1 MARAPRGW
9 RPTSSD
15 LDEYRTLYDAASSA
29 ILRAERALAGEMA
42 LSERQLEGMLPKL
55 GPVDAGDDLASL
67 KMGFANR
74 NEFSRELSYLKR
86 IADSE
91 QTKRGQKYQRM
102 TNEAAGSL
110 TSGRVDPATGQYVT
124 QFMERERSLT
134 KRRKNDAALKLIR
147 DAGIEMERVPVLD
160 ENGKQVTDEWRHK
173 LFTYIPATPDNERK
187 LRDLEERNPAAQYI
201 PDEAASNMH
210 IMKFGDL
217 KTIGEVRTARYTP
230 KQIYDSIRSDTVMD
244 MRNRMYWANY
254 DVIAQTAL
262 GSELGGEISG
272 YIERIQ
278 RLPYAERY
286 RLYQLIEG
294 NEAAYAQLDYVYDDT
309 MGSTSVKLS
318 RMMGF
323 WRNTVVPK
331 LDDYEGL
338 EGDERTKVDD
348 LMPVTPA
355 DPAYMHLRNADAF
368 AVEPDAEPS
377 IKDVYKTY
385 AKPRRYHLQQAGR
398 TLAQW
403 ATGITMQE
411 IKDLFYSFG
420 TFAGGA

>member
-1 MARAPRGW
+1 MGW
-9 RPTSSD
+9 RPKSED
-15 LDEYRTLYDAASSA
+15 LDRYRELYDAASSA
-29 ILRAERALAGEMA
+29 ILRAERALAGELA
-42 LSERQLEGMLPKL
+42 WSERQLADLLPTI
-55 GPVDAGDDLASL
+55 GPAETGDDLASL

-74 NEFSRELSYLKR
+74 QEFSRELSYLKR

-102 TNEAAGSL
+102 TYEAAGSL

-160 ENGKQVTDEWRHK
+160 ENGKQATDEWRHK
-173 LFTYIPATPDNERK
+173 LYTYIPATPDNERK
-187 LRDLEERNPAAQYI
+187 LRDLEERNPGAQYI
-201 PDEAASNMH
+201 PDEAASNMRV
-210 IMKFGDL
+210 MKYGDL

-230 KQIYDSIRSDTVMD
+230 RQIYDSIRSDTVAD

-262 GSELGGEISG
+262 GPELGGEISG
-272 YIERIQ
+272 YIDRIQ

-294 NEAAYAQLDYVYDDT
+294 EDAAYAQLDYVYDDT
-309 MGSTSVKLS
+309 MGSTSVKLA

-323 WRNTVVPK
+323 WRQTVVPK
-331 LDDYEGL
+331 IDAYEGRGEDDL
-338 EGDERTKVDD
+338 TKTSD

-355 DPAYMHLRNADAF
+355 DPAYMHLRNAEAF
-368 AVEPDAEPS
+368 AVEPEAEPS
-377 IKDVYKTY
+377 VKDAYKLN
-385 AKPRRYHLQQAGR
+385 AKVRPYHLQEAGR
-398 TLAQW
+398 TLAKW

-411 IKDLFYSFG
+411 IKDIFYSIG
-420 TFAGGA
+420 TFGGA

>member
-9 RPTSSD
+9 KPKAED
-15 LDEYRTLYDAASSA
+15 LDRYRELYDAASSA
-29 ILRAERALAGEMA
+29 ILRAERALAGELA
-42 LSERQLEGMLPKL
+42 WTDHQLKGLLPKI
-55 GPVDAGDDLASL
+55 GPAETGDDLASL

-74 NEFSRELSYLKR
+74 QEFTRELSYLKR

-91 QTKRGQKYQRM
+91 QTKRGQKYSRM
-102 TNEAAGSL
+102 TYEAAGSL

-134 KRRKNDAALKLIR
+134 KRRKNDAALKLIKE
-147 DAGIEMERVPVLD
+147 AGIEMERVPVLD
-160 ENGKQVTDEWRHK
+160 EDGKQATDEWRHK

-201 PDEAASNMH
+201 PDEAASNMR
-210 IMKFGDL
+210 ILKYGDL

-230 KQIYDSIRSDTVMD
+230 RQIFDSIRSDTVAD

-262 GSELGGEISG
+262 GPELGGEISG
-272 YIERIQ
+272 YIDRIQ

-294 NEAAYAQLDYVYDDT
+294 EDAAYAQLDYVYDDT

-318 RMMGF
+318 RMMRF

-331 LDDYEGL
+331 IDSYEGRG
-338 EGDERTKVDD
+338 EDERTKTSD

-355 DPAYMHLRNADAF
+355 DPAYMHLRNAEAF
-368 AVEPDAEPS
+368 AVEPESEPS
-377 IKDVYKTY
+377 VKDAYKLN
-385 AKPRRYHLQQAGR
+385 AKVRPYHLQQAGR
-398 TLAQW
+398 TLAKW

-411 IKDLFYSFG
+411 IKDMFYSFG

>member
-1 MARAPRGW
+1 MARPSRGW
-9 RPTSSD
+9 RPKSED
-15 LDEYRTLYDAASSA
+15 LERYRVLYDAASSA
-29 ILRAERALAGEMA
+29 ITRAERALAGELA
-42 LSERQLEGMLPKL
+42 WSERQLEDLLPKI
-55 GPVDAGDDLASL
+55 GPAETGDDLESL

-74 NEFSRELSYLKR
+74 SEFQRELSYLKR

-91 QTKRGQKYQRM
+91 QTKRGQKYSRM
-102 TNEAAGSL
+102 TYEAAGSL
-110 TSGRVDPATGQYVT
+110 TSGRVDQATGQYVT
-124 QFMERERSLT
+124 QFMERERALT
-134 KRRKNDAALKLIR
+134 NRRKNDAALKLIK

-173 LFTYIPATPDNERK
+173 LYTYIPATPDNERA

-201 PDEAASNMH
+201 PDDAASNMRV
-210 IMKFGDL
+210 MKYGDL

-230 KQIYDSIRSDTVMD
+230 RQIYDSIRSDTMND
-244 MRNRMYWANY
+244 LRNRMYWANY
-254 DVIAQTAL
+254 DVIAQTTL
-262 GSELGGEISG
+262 GPELGGEISG

-294 NEAAYAQLDYVYDDT
+294 NDAAYAQLDYVYGDM
-309 MGSTSVKLS
+309 MGSTSVKLA
-318 RMMGF
+318 RMMRF
-323 WRNTVVPK
+323 WRKTVVPK
-331 LDDYEGL
+331 IDDYEGL
-338 EGDERTKVDD
+338 EGDKRTKTSD

-355 DPAYMHLRNADAF
+355 DPAYMHLRDADAF

-377 IKDVYKTY
+377 IKDVYKAY
-385 AKPRRYHLQQAGR
+385 AKPRRYHLQSAGR

-411 IKDLFYSFG
+411 IKDIFYSIG
-420 TFAGGA
+420 TFGGA

>member
-9 RPTSSD
+9 KPKAED
-15 LDEYRTLYDAASSA
+15 LDRYRELYDAASSA
-29 ILRAERALAGEMA
+29 ILRAERALAGELA
-42 LSERQLEGMLPKL
+42 WSEHQLEGLLPTI
-55 GPVDAGDDLASL
+55 GPEETGDDLASL

-74 NEFSRELSYLKR
+74 QEFARELSYLKR

-91 QTKRGQKYQRM
+91 QTKRGQKYERM
-102 TNEAAGSL
+102 TYEAAGSL
-110 TSGRVDPATGQYVT
+110 TSGRIDPATGQFTT

-134 KRRKNDAALKLIR
+134 KRRKNDAALKLIK

-160 ENGKQVTDEWRHK
+160 ENGRQVTDEWRHK
-173 LFTYIPATPDNERK
+173 LYTYVPATPENERA
-187 LRDLEERNPAAQYI
+187 LRNLEERNPAAQYI
-201 PDEAASNMH
+201 PDEAASNMRVL
-210 IMKFGDL
+210 KFGDL

-230 KQIYDSIRSDTVMD
+230 KQIYDSIRSDTMND

-272 YIERIQ
+272 YIARIQ

-294 NEAAYAQLDYVYDDT
+294 EDAAYAQLDYVYGDV
-309 MGSTSVKLS
+309 MGSTSVKLA
-318 RMMGF
+318 RMMKF
-323 WRNTVVPK
+323 WRKVVVPK

-338 EGDERTKVDD
+338 EGDERTKVSD

-355 DPAYMHLRNADAF
+355 DPAYMHLRNGDALS
-368 AVEPDAEPS
+368 VEPDADPS
-377 IKDVYKTY
+377 ILDVYK
-385 AKPRRYHLQQAGR
+385 ANARPRRYHLQQAGR

-411 IKDLFYSFG
+411 IKDMFYSFG

>member
-1 MARAPRGW
+1 MARAPMGW
-9 RPTSSD
+9 RPKSED
-15 LDEYRTLYDAASSA
+15 LDRYRELYDAASSA
-29 ILRAERALAGEMA
+29 IFRAKHALAGELA
-42 LSERQLEGMLPKL
+42 LTQSQLDALTPMI
-55 GPVDAGDDLASL
+55 GPAETGDDLESL

-74 NEFSRELSYLKR
+74 QEFSRELSYLKR

-91 QTKRGQKYQRM
+91 QTKRGQKYGRM
-102 TNEAAGSL
+102 TYEAAGSL
-110 TSGRVDPATGQYVT
+110 TSGRLDQSTGQYVT

-134 KRRKNDAALKLIR
+134 KRRKNDAALKLIKE
-147 DAGIEMERVPVLD
+147 AGIEMERVPVLD

-173 LFTYIPATPDNERK
+173 LYTYIPATPDNERA

-201 PDEAASNMH
+201 PDEAASNMR
-210 IMKFGDL
+210 IRKFGDL

-230 KQIYDSIRSDTVMD
+230 KQIYDSIRSDTVND
-244 MRNRMYWANY
+244 LRNRMYWANY

-272 YIERIQ
+272 YIARIQ

-286 RLYQLIEG
+286 HLYQLIEG
-294 NEAAYAQLDYVYDDT
+294 EDAAYAQLDYVYGDV
-309 MGSTSVKLS
+309 MGSTSVKLA
-318 RMMGF
+318 RMMKF
-323 WRNTVVPK
+323 WRKVVVPK

-338 EGDERTKVDD
+338 EGDERTKTSD

-355 DPAYMHLRNADAF
+355 DPAYMHLRNGDAF

-377 IKDVYKTY
+377 VMDVYKAN

>member
-1 MARAPRGW
+1 MARSPRGW
-9 RPTSSD
+9 RPKSED
-15 LDEYRTLYDAASSA
+15 LERYRILYDAASSA
-29 ILRAERALAGEMA
+29 ITRAERALAGELA
-42 LSERQLEGMLPKL
+42 WTERQLEDLLPKI
-55 GPVDAGDDLASL
+55 GPAETGDDLETL

-74 NEFSRELSYLKR
+74 QEFARELSYLKR

-102 TNEAAGSL
+102 TYEAAGSL
-110 TSGRVDPATGQYVT
+110 TSGRVDQATGQYVT

-134 KRRKNDAALKLIR
+134 KRRKNDVALKLIR

-173 LFTYIPATPDNERK
+173 LYTYIPATPDNERK

-201 PDEAASNMH
+201 PDEAASNMR

-230 KQIYDSIRSDTVMD
+230 RQIYDSIRSDTVND
-244 MRNRMYWANY
+244 LRNRMYWANY
-254 DVIAQTAL
+254 DTIAQTAL

-272 YIERIQ
+272 YIARIQ

-294 NEAAYAQLDYVYDDT
+294 EDAAYAQLDYVYGDV
-309 MGSTSVKLS
+309 MGSTSVKLA
-318 RMMGF
+318 RMMRF
-323 WRNTVVPK
+323 WRKVVVPK

-338 EGDERTKVDD
+338 EGDERTKTSD
-348 LMPVTPA
+348 LLPVTPA
-355 DPAYMHLRNADAF
+355 DPAYMHLRNGDAF
-368 AVEPDAEPS
+368 AVEPDADPS
-377 IKDVYKTY
+377 VMDVYK
-385 AKPRRYHLQQAGR
+385 ANARPRRYHLQQAGR

>member
-1 MARAPRGW
+1 MARKKPVGW
-9 RPTSSD
+9 RPTSAD

-29 ILRAERALAGEMA
+29 IMRAERALAGELA
-42 LSERQLEGMLPKL
+42 WSQRQIDDLLPKL
-55 GPVDAGDDLASL
+55 GPVETGDDLASL

-74 NEFSRELSYLKR
+74 QEFSRELSYLKR

-91 QTKRGQKYQRM
+91 QTKRGQKYERM
-102 TNEAAGSL
+102 TYEAAGSL
-110 TSGRVDPATGQYVT
+110 TSGRVDPATGQFTT

-147 DAGIEMERVPVLD
+147 EAGIEMERVPVLD
-160 ENGKQVTDEWRHK
+160 ENGRQVTDEWRHK
-173 LFTYIPATPDNERK
+173 LFTYIPATPDNERA

-201 PDEAASNMH
+201 PDEAASNMR
-210 IMKFGDL
+210 IMKYGDL

-230 KQIYDSIRSDTVMD
+230 RQIYDSIRSDTVND

-254 DVIAQTAL
+254 DIIAQTTL
-262 GSELGGEISG
+262 GPTLGGEISG

-294 NEAAYAQLDYVYDDT
+294 NDAAYAQLDYVYGDT
-309 MGSTSVKLS
+309 MGSTSVKLE

-338 EGDERTKVDD
+338 EGDERTKVSD

-377 IKDVYKTY
+377 IKDVFKAY
-385 AKPRRYHLQQAGR
+385 AKPRRYHLQNAGR

-403 ATGITMQE
+403 ATGITMKE
-411 IKDLFYSFG
+411 IKDIFYSIG
-420 TFAGGA
+420 TFGGA